1 MIEQF
6 REQFREALKEF
17 RVEIAENPTLLSL
30 LDPFYGMLDAN
41 VYQNWKNAFDMRYVE
56 VGNLIKA
63 MGAREDTDVLNE
75 LAVDFIGEGYDCA
88 ASRDFDEGRV
98 QSQLNLIEAITE
110 GKMETLIQVMKSG
123 ENDNNGAER
132 EEP

>member
-1 MIEQF
+1 
-6 REQFREALKEF
+6 
-17 RVEIAENPTLLSL
+17 
-30 LDPFYGMLDAN
+30 
-41 VYQNWKNAFDMRYVE
+41 MRYVE

-98 QSQLNLIEAITE
+98 QSQLNLLEAITE

-123 ENDNNGAER
+123 ENESNGAER